1 MQFETEFND
10 KIHKVLLNDD
20 LTEAKVNED
29 TFAVHWIRQ
38 PHGRILLRMGN
49 ELYRIDNVNIQG
61 RKVTFTVNG
70 FWNTIDVKDEQELLL
85 ERLGFKTH
93 TVTSEGRVSAPMP
106 GKILE
111 IIVKQGDSVEPGD
124 PVVILEAMKMENELK
139 SPVAGIVETVEVQVN
154 ESVDKN
160 QTLIEIEPRG

>member
-1 MQFETEFND
+1 MQFETELKD
-10 KIHKVLLNDD
+10 KNHTVLLNED
-20 LTEAKVNED
+20 LTEAKVNEN
-29 TFAVHWIRQ
+29 TFAVHWTRQ

-49 ELYRIDNVNIQG
+49 ELYKIDNVKIEGQ
-61 RKVTFTVNG
+61 KVTFTVNG
-70 FWNTIDVKDEQELLL
+70 HWNTVVVKDEQELLL

-93 TVTSEGRVSAPMP
+93 TVISAGRVRAPMP

-111 IIVKQGDSVEPGD
+111 IRVKQGDQVEPGD

-139 SPVAGIVETVEVQVN
+139 SPVAGIVETVDVQVN

-160 QTLIEIEPRG
+160 QTLIEIKPRG